1 MYVEIQTIDGLHME
15 KENAWQYSV
24 RSHPGLVDLFVS
36 EARRQWDA
44 LGLYDSSHCDSE
56 RGGQIDYTG
65 RILSRINDVLY
76 EYNKSFNVLIN

>member
-1 MYVEIQTIDGLHME
+1 MYVEIQTVDGLHME

-44 LGLYDSSHCDSE
+44 L
-56 RGGQIDYTG
+56 
-65 RILSRINDVLY
+65 
-76 EYNKSFNVLIN
+76 